1 MVGYCKASARVR
13 RSLDRGEAFGGI
25 YFDRRFIRKAAVRAY
40 RIVFLAEDF
49 DAVPGVEQIQKPF
62 PI

>member
-13 RSLDRGEAFGGI
+13 RSLGRGEAFGGI

-49 DAVPGVEQIQKPF
+49 DAASSVE
-62 PI
+62 